1 MTTVITM
8 KKKIKSW
15 GGGGGGRGV
24 YSRWKFCGWELPRE
38 SPAKGKF
45 DGSEFS
51 GCAFPDIKRKE

>member
-8 KKKIKSW
+8 KKKKKIV
-15 GGGGGGRGV
+15 GGGGGRGG
-24 YSRWKFCGWELPRE
+24 YSRWKFCGWELPGE
-38 SPAKGKF
+38 SSAKGEF